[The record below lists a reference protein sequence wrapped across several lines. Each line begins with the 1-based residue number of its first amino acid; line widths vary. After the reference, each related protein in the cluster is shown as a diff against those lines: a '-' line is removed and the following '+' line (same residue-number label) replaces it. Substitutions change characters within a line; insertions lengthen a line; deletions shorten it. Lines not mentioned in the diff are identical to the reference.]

1 MSEQK
6 NWFVYIVLTR
16 CGKLYT
22 GIATDIER
30 RFQEHCDIS
39 NGDGNKGAKYFR
51 GHQPLKVVYS
61 EKCLNR
67 SDASS
72 REYKIKALSAA
83 KKRSLI
89 VQKGDKI

>member
-1 MSEQK
+1 MTEQK
-6 NWFVYIVLTR
+6 WFVYIVLTT

-22 GIATDIER
+22 GITTDIER
-30 RFQEHCDIS
+30 RFKEHSDVS
-39 NGDGNKGAKYFR
+39 KGEGNKGAKYFR

-72 REYKIKALSAA
+72 REYKIKAMSVA

-89 VQKGDKI
+89 VQGGGKI